1 MHNVSID
8 LEFQFL
14 VDVCNIL
21 RKLLIVMNAFLK
33 IMSMLLKGV
42 MKVNL
47 SLLRFLSE
55 GLQFIELLD

>member
-1 MHNVSID
+1 MHYVSID

-21 RKLLIVMNAFLK
+21 RKLLIVMNAFLE

-55 GLQFIELLD
+55 GLQLIELLD